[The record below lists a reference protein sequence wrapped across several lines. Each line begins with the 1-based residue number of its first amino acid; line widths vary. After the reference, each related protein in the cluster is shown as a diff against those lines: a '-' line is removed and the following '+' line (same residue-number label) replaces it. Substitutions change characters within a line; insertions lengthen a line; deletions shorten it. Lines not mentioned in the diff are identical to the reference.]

1 MTALASLCHRRQ
13 APRQREHY
21 FAAPTK
27 DEAHADA
34 NDVTDFDYLQSN
46 QCPWC
51 LYDKA
56 LSTAR
61 SKGVGAKALEQRRYT
76 YSQVSRLQRHIQ
88 KKTFRTTYKQ
98 CGNGRRYACSE
109 SASRLLRLPFCLL

>member
-56 LSTAR
+56 LSTSR
-61 SKGVGAKALEQRRYT
+61 SKGVGAKALYT
-76 YSQVSRLQRHIQ
+76 FASQQTAAAHPEKDISHNIQ
-88 KKTFRTTYKQ
+88 AVWQ
-98 CGNGRRYACSE
+98 W
-109 SASRLLRLPFCLL
+109 

>member
-1 MTALASLCHRRQ
+1 MTASASLCHRRQ

-61 SKGVGAKALEQRRYT
+61 SKGVGAKALYIFA
-76 YSQVSRLQRHIQ
+76 SQQTAAAHPEKNISHNIQ
-88 KKTFRTTYKQ
+88 AVWQ
-98 CGNGRRYACSE
+98 W
-109 SASRLLRLPFCLL
+109 